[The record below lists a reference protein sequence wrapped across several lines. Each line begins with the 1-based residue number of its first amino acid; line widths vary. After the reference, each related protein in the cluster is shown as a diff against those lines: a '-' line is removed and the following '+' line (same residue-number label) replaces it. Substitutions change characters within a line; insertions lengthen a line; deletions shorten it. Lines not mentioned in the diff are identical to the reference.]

1 MANPG
6 VGSKFVSVNLNKSYG
21 QRSSSSG
28 NSGGASRVRSSG
40 GGNGV
45 GGGIGVGGGGGG
57 GGMVVLSRSRSSIV
71 GVQKG
76 GPKLSVPPPLN
87 LPSLRKEHERFDSS
101 SSGGGSA
108 GAGNTGAGSRPT
120 SSGIGWTKP
129 APLVLQ
135 ENDTGNDQ
143 HLIERSGVG
152 SPRVSGSDLSSY
164 PSERASRGNNVYMPP
179 SARSGMTGAPVA
191 APARDFPPVQRAVV
205 LRGEDFPS
213 LQATL
218 PTTSGVAQKQKDN
231 LNQKQNPKVSGQL
244 DEQTGNSYLRPPFV
258 THPQNQSSLLIASD
272 DKEGVNHRLGGSRN
286 SEHVRNQDDFFP
298 SPLPLVRLNHT
309 SDWADDERDTGHG
322 IPDRD
327 RDQGYSRSDFLRD
340 RDFDFPRISVPPRTS
355 IHDHSEGRGLRHDDM
370 GRLPS
375 GGFLR
380 GNTYNREVR
389 SPSREGLDG
398 SSWRTPSLLKDGFGG
413 DRNGNAARP
422 LGMHR
427 ENGIVNKYGQS
438 HLRDSARD
446 GYSSGFSGNPDPRF
460 GRRDMGYGQGI
471 RQTGNHMSESY
482 SGRGAEQTKLDYYGS
497 DLPSRHRGDSFQN
510 GTLNKTS
517 GKGMFTNDPNFNVSR
532 EKRLSSG
539 KQFLEEPF
547 LKDIGSG
554 PDFDGRDPLTGTLV
568 GVLKKKKDVL
578 KEAEFY
584 DPARESFEA
593 ELERVQKLQEQERQR
608 VVEEHT
614 RALELAR
621 KEEEERERVAREEE
635 ERRRRIEEEVRE
647 AAWRAEQERLE
658 ALRRAEEQKAARE
671 EEKRRMQ
678 LEEERRKEAARKK
691 LLELEARIARR
702 QAEVTKDNESSSAF
716 RDERMPGPLQEKD
729 GQRQADVV
737 DWEDGERMVER
748 ITNSASSDSSSLNRS
763 YEMNSRSQFYKDGD
777 STFLDR
783 GKLSNS
789 WRRDVYENGNSS
801 TIWQDQENGYR
812 SPKRDAYGAGRAF
825 PRKEF
830 NGGLG
835 TMPSKTFARGGIPES
850 PMVDNFSHPR
860 GNRWNLAGDGDP
872 YSRNSDID
880 PVINDNF
887 ADKFSDVGWGLGR
900 HRASHYA
907 SYPERLYQ
915 NSDSDG
921 FSSFAK
927 SRHSVRQPRVLP
939 PPSLAAMNKNSLRSQ
954 IEPPSSSAFR
964 DSEISY
970 LHAQRKSEPILHA
983 GYEASYHEVDQ
994 SRMVDF
1000 QKENTISQDQI
1011 GSKIATPRC
1020 ESQSSLSVSS
1030 PPSSPTH
1037 LSQDDLEDSGDPS
1050 SLPAAAEDNDVH
1062 LSDIEHAGSV
1072 AEVSSNSKVAAS
1084 SSITSV
1090 EDEEWDIENHGDL
1103 PDQEEYDEEDSCYR
1117 EEDELHEGNDE
1128 NVNLSQECEDLHLQE
1143 NDPSRKK
1150 DQMVFGLNES
1160 IDVAVPNGD
1169 DLERSSGNEEKI
1181 AERQQVNVC
1190 VSDAGSLDGSVGIEQ
1205 GIQSGNGSPLVS
1217 VESSKMTQEAEKTSV
1232 NFGDEHVSAVHS
1244 SVASSSYLLD
1254 SVEASSTS
1262 TLPPHQ
1268 PLSSS
1273 GDMTLP
1279 SSTTQPIMSAVSAPT
1294 QSEVPINL
1302 QFGLFS
1308 GPSLIP
1314 SPVQAIQ
1321 IGSIQ
1326 MPLHLHHQVAP
1337 SLNQMHPPQ
1346 PPFFQ
1351 FGQLRY
1357 ASPVSQGILP
1367 LGPQSMSFVQSSV
1380 PAPYSFNQNQNG
1392 SLKNQEG
1399 QDPRIINPS
1408 MRDKLADVSVDNQ
1421 PGVQQLLIQPQH
1433 SSKEMNIMSVRQ
1445 CAENE
1450 QNVSHS
1456 RPDSSVVE
1464 RSMRAESNSH
1474 PDSGYRYFDTK
1485 KTYRS
1490 NFNMKESQTQL
1501 HVEPPTSQLISKAPG
1516 PMFSSRGKR
1525 LVYTVKNSGGRLSH
1539 PVSERPHT
1547 DFRGFQRRARPKL
1560 PRTEFRVRQNVDK
1573 RQTEASVSSNYPE
1586 AEKSSFNGRLSGTS
1600 VPKMSKQ
1607 MVEAEGWNSDSS
1619 NALVVGSDSKMEKQL
1634 DREEVTSSD
1643 ISHSREV
1650 NFERNTS
1657 FDEDVDAPLQS
1668 GIVRVYKQP
1677 GIEAPSDEDD
1687 FIEVRSKRQML
1698 NDRREQRERE
1708 IKAKSKMMKASRKR
1722 RSVSQNNVAHNI
1734 SNKAS
1739 TSLSRET
1746 ANSSYP
1752 KSVISDSQSLERP
1765 TRYTNRIVSPPL
1777 APIGTPSA
1785 NTDAQADIR
1794 PYVTKSPQTRSIPV
1808 MSTSG
1813 SSLSY
1818 ENKNL
1823 LLDSGPTSLSPWGNA
1838 RMNQQVMALT
1848 QTQFDD
1854 AMKSARFEKHLASFG
1869 DRTSSVIEPNKLSST
1884 IVTQDKSFS
1893 SVASPLNSLLAGE
1906 KIQFGA
1912 VTSPTILPP
1921 SSHVAPNGMGSC
1933 RSDVPIEHNL
1943 SALEDDC
1950 SLFFEKDKHL
1960 NESCVD
1966 HEDSEAEAEAEAAAS
1981 AVAVAAISSDEI
1993 VGSGCSVSVSEAKS
2007 FVGAENEGSASE
2019 SGGVSDR
2026 QSGSQ
2031 SRGEE
2036 SLSVALPADLSV
2048 ETPSL
2053 SIWPSLPSPQ
2063 HSSGQMLSHFPGGPP
2078 SHYPCY
2084 EMNPMLGGPI
2094 FAFGPHDETAGA
2106 QSQSHKNNASGS
2118 GSLGAWQQC
2127 HSGVDS
2133 FYGPPTGYTGPFIG
2147 PSGGIP
2153 GVQGPPHMVVYNHFT
2168 PVGQFGQVGLSF
2180 MGATYIPSGKQPDWK
2195 HNPASSA
2202 MGISEGDMNNLNIPP
2217 VHHNPHSMPPPIQ
2230 HLAPGSPLLPM
2241 ASPLTMF
2248 DMSPFQ
2254 ARWSHF
2260 SASPLHSAPLSM
2272 PLPQHAEGVLPSQFN
2287 HGSTIDQSTGNK
2299 FHESCSSATSDN
2311 SRNFS
2316 VETSA
2321 TVSQFPDELGL
2332 MDTSSTTSARV
2343 SVSRPASYSS
2353 TIINGKAQSVGTKNL
2368 SRSAATSA
2376 GDYSSIHTNSSL
2388 SMSSSVKT
2396 HSAQQSQ
2403 QYLHPTGYTDQR
2415 GVGVSQKVASGG
2427 EWSHRRM
2434 GFQGRNQS
2442 SGTDKKVKQI
2452 YVPKPATSQTS
2463 TPNTSG

>member
-1 MANPG
+1 MANHG

-21 QRSSSSG
+21 QQRSSSLG
-28 NSGGASRVRSSG
+28 NLGGGSRVRSAG

-45 GGGIGVGGGGGG
+45 GGGSGSGGRG

-76 GPKLSVPPPLN
+76 GTKLSVPPPLN
-87 LPSLRKEHERFDSS
+87 LPSLRKEHEHFDSS

-108 GAGNTGAGSRPT
+108 GAGSTGAGSRPA
-120 SSGIGWTKP
+120 SSGVGWTKP

-135 ENDTGNDQ
+135 ENDSGNDH
-143 HLIERSGVG
+143 HLIERSGDG
-152 SPRVSGSDLSSY
+152 SPRVSGSDLSLY
-164 PSERASRGNNVYMPP
+164 PSDRASRVNTVYMPP
-179 SARSGMTGAPVA
+179 SARSGMAGVPVA
-191 APARDFPPVQRAVV
+191 APTRDFPPVQRAVV

-218 PTTSGVAQKQKDN
+218 PTTSGVAQKQKDSVN
-231 LNQKQNPKVSGQL
+231 KQNPKVSGEL
-244 DEQTGNSYLRPPFV
+244 DEQVGDSYLRPPSV
-258 THPQNQSSLLIASD
+258 THPQNQSSHLTASD
-272 DKEGVNHRLGGSRN
+272 DKEGVNHRFGGYRN
-286 SEHVRNQDDFFP
+286 SEHVRKQDDFFP

-327 RDQGYSRSDFLRD
+327 RDQGYSRSDYLRD
-340 RDFDFPRISVPPRTS
+340 RDFDLPRISVPPRTS
-355 IHDHSEGRGLRHDDM
+355 IHDHSEGRGLRHNDM

-375 GGFLR
+375 GGFLS
-380 GNTYNREVR
+380 GNTYSREVR
-389 SPSREGLDG
+389 SPIRESLDG
-398 SSWRTPSLLKDGFGG
+398 SSWRSPSLMKDGFGG

-422 LGMHR
+422 LGMNR
-427 ENGIVNKYGQS
+427 ENGIENNYGQS

-446 GYSSGFSGNPDPRF
+446 SYSSGFSGNPDSRF
-460 GRRDMGYGQGI
+460 GRRDTGYGQGI
-471 RQTGNHMSESY
+471 RQTGNYNSVSY
-482 SGRGAEQTKLDYYGS
+482 SARGVEQTKLDYYGS
-497 DLPSRHRGDSFQN
+497 DFPNRHRGDSFQN
-510 GTLNKTS
+510 GSLTKTS
-517 GKGMFTNDPNFNVSR
+517 GKGMFTNNPNLNVSR

-554 PDFDGRDPLTGTLV
+554 PDFDGRDPLSGTLV
-568 GVLKKKKDVL
+568 GVLKRKKDVP
-578 KEAEFY
+578 KQAEFY

-593 ELERVQKLQEQERQR
+593 ELERVQKLQEQERRR

-614 RALELAR
+614 IALELAR

-635 ERRRRIEEEVRE
+635 ERRRRLEEEVRE
-647 AAWRAEQERLE
+647 AAWRAEQERME
-658 ALRRAEEQKAARE
+658 ALRRAEEQKVARE
-671 EEKRRMQ
+671 EEKRRML

-691 LLELEARIARR
+691 LLELEAKIARR
-702 QAEVTKDNESSSAF
+702 QAVVTKDNELSSAV
-716 RDERMPGPLQEKD
+716 RDERIPGPFLED

-763 YEMNSRSQFYKDGD
+763 YEMGSRSHFYKDGD
-777 STFLDR
+777 PTFLDR
-783 GKLSNS
+783 GKPTNS
-789 WRRDVYENGNSS
+789 WRRDAYENGNSY

-850 PMVDNFSHPR
+850 PMVDNFAHPR

-880 PVINDNF
+880 PEINDNF
-887 ADKFSDVGWGLGR
+887 PDRFSDVGWGLGR
-900 HRASHYA
+900 HRASHHA
-907 SYPERLYQ
+907 SYSEKLYQ

-964 DSEISY
+964 DSETSF

-983 GYEASYHEVDQ
+983 GYEASYHEVHQ
-994 SRMVDF
+994 SRIVDF
-1000 QKENTISQDQI
+1000 QKENTISQDHI

-1050 SLPAAAEDNDVH
+1050 SLPTAEEGDEVH
-1062 LSDIEHAGSV
+1062 MSDDEHAGSV
-1072 AEVSSNSKVAAS
+1072 AEVSTNSKVVAS
-1084 SSITSV
+1084 SSISTV

-1103 PDQEEYDEEDSCYR
+1103 PDQEEYDEEENCYR

-1128 NVNLSQECEDLHLQE
+1128 NVNNLSQEFEDLHLQ
-1143 NDPSRKK
+1143 KK
-1150 DQMVFGLNES
+1150 DQIVFGFNEN
-1160 IDVAVPNGD
+1160 IDGAMPNGD

-1181 AERQQVNVC
+1181 TECQQVYVH
-1190 VSDAGSLDGSVGIEQ
+1190 VSEAGSMDGSVGIEQ
-1205 GIQSGNGSPLVS
+1205 NIMSGNESPMVT
-1217 VESSKMTQEAEKTSV
+1217 VEGSKMTPEAEKTSV
-1232 NFGDEHVSAVHS
+1232 DFSVQHVSAVHS

-1254 SVEASSTS
+1254 RVEASSTS
-1262 TLPPHQ
+1262 TLPAHQ
-1268 PLSSS
+1268 LLSSS
-1273 GDMTLP
+1273 VDMALP
-1279 SSTTQPIMSAVSAPT
+1279 SSTNQSIMSAVSAPS
-1294 QSEVPINL
+1294 QNEVPINL

-1314 SPVQAIQ
+1314 SPVPAIQ

-1357 ASPVSQGILP
+1357 ASPISQGILP
-1367 LGPQSMSFVQSSV
+1367 LGPQSMSFVQPSV
-1380 PAPYSFNQNQNG
+1380 PAQYSFSQNQNG
-1392 SLKNQEG
+1392 SLNNQEG
-1399 QDPRIINPS
+1399 QDPCIKNLS
-1408 MRDKLADVSVDNQ
+1408 VRDKLAEFSVDNQ
-1421 PGVQQLLIQPQH
+1421 PGVQQILNQPQH
-1433 SSKEMNIMSVRQ
+1433 PCKEVDDMMSVRQ
-1445 CAENE
+1445 GAENE

-1456 RPDSSVVE
+1456 RADSSFVE
-1464 RSMRAESNSH
+1464 RSTRAESTSQL
-1474 PDSGYRYFDTK
+1474 DTGYQYFGTK
-1485 KTYRS
+1485 KNYRS
-1490 NFNMKESQTQL
+1490 NFNMKESRTQL

-1516 PMFSSRGKR
+1516 LMSSSKGKR
-1525 LVYTVKNSGGRLSH
+1525 LVYTVKSSGGRLSH
-1539 PVSERPHT
+1539 PVSEPPHT
-1547 DFRGFQRRARPKL
+1547 DFRGFQRRAR

-1573 RQTEASVSSNYPE
+1573 RQTEVLVLSKYPE
-1586 AEKSSFNGRLSGTS
+1586 REKSSFNGRPSETS
-1600 VPKMSKQ
+1600 VPIMSKQ
-1607 MVEAEGWNSDSS
+1607 MVEAEGWNSDFH
-1619 NALVVGSDSKMEKQL
+1619 NAHVVGSDSKMEKQL
-1634 DREEVTSSD
+1634 DRGMLEEVTSSSV
-1643 ISHSREV
+1643 SHSREV
-1650 NFERNTS
+1650 NSKRNNS

-1708 IKAKSKMMKASRKR
+1708 IKAKSKLMKASRKR

-1746 ANSSYP
+1746 TSNTYP
-1752 KSVISDSQSLERP
+1752 KSVIRDGQSLDRP
-1765 TRYTNRIVSPPL
+1765 SRYTNRIVSPPL
-1777 APIGTPSA
+1777 APIGTPSV

-1794 PYVTKSPQTRSIPV
+1794 SYITKSPQTRSIPV
-1808 MSTSG
+1808 MSSG
-1813 SSLSY
+1813 SSLVPSLSF

-1823 LLDSGPTSLSPWGNA
+1823 VSDSVPTSLSPWGNA
-1838 RMNQQVMALT
+1838 RMNQQVMSLT

-1854 AMKSARFEKHLASFG
+1854 AMKLPRFEKHVASFG

-1884 IVTQDKSFS
+1884 IVTQEKSFS
-1893 SVASPLNSLLAGE
+1893 SAASPLSSLLAGE

-1912 VTSPTILPP
+1912 VTSPTILAPNG
-1921 SSHVAPNGMGSC
+1921 HVASNGMGSC

-1966 HEDSEAEAEAEAAAS
+1966 HKDSEAEAEAEAAAS

-1993 VGSGCSVSVSEAKS
+1993 VESGCSVSISEAKS
-2007 FVGAENEGSASE
+2007 FGGAENEGAASE
-2019 SGGVSDR
+2019 GGVSDR

-2031 SRGEE
+2031 SRVEE

-2053 SIWPSLPSPQ
+2053 SIWPSLPPQ
-2063 HSSGQMLSHFPGGPP
+2063 QSSGQMLSHFPGGPP

-2084 EMNPMLGGPI
+2084 EMNPMIGGPI
-2094 FAFGPHDETAGA
+2094 FAFGPHDEAAGA
-2106 QSQSHKNNASGS
+2106 QSQSHKNGASGS
-2118 GSLGAWQQC
+2118 GPLGAWQHC

-2202 MGISEGDMNNLNIPP
+2202 MGISEGEINNLSIPP
-2217 VHHNPHSMPPPIQ
+2217 GHHNPHSMPHPIQ

-2241 ASPLTMF
+2241 PSPLTMF

-2254 ARWSHF
+2254 SAGDVPVQTQWSQF

-2272 PLPQHAEGVLPSQFN
+2272 PLPQHADGVLAPQFN

-2299 FHESCSSATSDN
+2299 FHESCSLATSDN
-2311 SRNFS
+2311 CRNFS

-2321 TVSQFPDELGL
+2321 TVAQFPDELGL
-2332 MDTSSTTSARV
+2332 MDTASTTSARV

-2368 SRSAATSA
+2368 TRSAATSA
-2376 GDYSSIHTNSSL
+2376 GDYSSIHNNSNLSSALQQSL
-2388 SMSSSVKT
+2388 ST
-2396 HSAQQSQ
+2396 Q

-2434 GFQGRNQS
+2434 GLQGRNQS

-2452 YVPKPATSQTS
+2452 YVPKPVTSQTS
-2463 TPNTSG
+2463 MPNTSG